1 MRRSPV
7 AALMLLSAL
16 TAAATAEP
24 TPASKAGAALVWG
37 SASGRARAV
46 AQAAAESELR
56 AAGWSL
62 LRLTSEHEASLSA
75 CFRSEAPWPCAEPLL
90 RAQAL
95 ASVFALE
102 VARERAQVRLTGQL
116 GATLGER
123 VTLEFR
129 YCTPC
134 SDDAAL
140 EKAARQLVRQL
151 LAEGAVRNAATKLV
165 VRTRPPG
172 ATIRLDGRMI
182 DAPGNQISV
191 GPGWH
196 TLVLQLAGYRSE
208 IRTLRLTEGTTAHV
222 EVVLVAEPGS
232 PRPMAAGAAP
242 APAPARSRRARWP
255 LVLAVGG
262 AAALSAGVV
271 LLALDEDAQRDA
283 RSEHHE
289 HLFDSAPAGLAVGL
303 AGAASLSLGLA
314 VWFGAPAPACAGRC
328 APAGSSSSHHAWVSW
343 SIPY

>member
-1 MRRSPV
+1 MKPSPV
-7 AALMLLSAL
+7 VALLLLGAL
-16 TAAATAEP
+16 TAAAAAEP
-24 TPASKAGAALVWG
+24 APASKAGAALVWG

-62 LRLTSEHEASLSA
+62 LRLAAEPAASLSA

-90 RAQAL
+90 RAQEL

-102 VARERAQVRLTGQL
+102 VASERAQVRLTGQL

-151 LAEGAVRNAATKLV
+151 LAEGAVRNATTKLV
-165 VRTRPPG
+165 VHTRPPG

-182 DAPGNQISV
+182 DAPGNQIAA

-208 IRTLRLTEGTTAHV
+208 IRTIRLTEGATAHV
-222 EVVLVAEPGS
+222 EVALVAEPGS
-232 PRPMAAGAAP
+232 TRPAAPGAAP
-242 APAPARSRRARWP
+242 VPARSRRARWP
-255 LVLAVGG
+255 LVLAAGG
-262 AAALSAGVV
+262 AAALSAGLV
-271 LLALDEDAQRDA
+271 LLVLDEDPQRDA
-283 RSEHHE
+283 AREHHE
-289 HLFDSAPAGLAVGL
+289 HVLDSAPAGLAVGL

-314 VWFGAPAPACAGRC
+314 IWFGAPAPACIGHCAAAG
-328 APAGSSSSHHAWVSW
+328 ASASSRAWISW

>member
-1 MRRSPV
+1 MKRSPV
-7 AALMLLSAL
+7 AVLLLLSAL
-16 TAAATAEP
+16 TAAAAAEP
-24 TPASKAGAALVWG
+24 TPASKTGAALVWG

-62 LRLTSEHEASLSA
+62 LRLASEPEASLSA

-90 RAQAL
+90 RAQEL

-140 EKAARQLVRQL
+140 ERAARQLVRQL

-182 DAPGNQISV
+182 DAPGNQISA

-208 IRTLRLTEGTTAHV
+208 IRTIRLTEGATAHV

-232 PRPMAAGAAP
+232 PRPMAAAT
-242 APAPARSRRARWP
+242 APARSRRARWP

-271 LLALDEDAQRDA
+271 LLALDEDPQRDA
-283 RSEHHE
+283 GSKHHE

-328 APAGSSSSHHAWVSW
+328 APAGASSSHRAWISW